1 VFVVVEGH
9 GGYLMVAQ
17 RETGEVQGG
26 PLFMYSCVGLGCWE
40 DRVWMIF
47 DDVVIA
53 VAGHAL
59 SQDEVVFHGL
69 LANYFTACY
78 HL

>member
-1 VFVVVEGH
+1 VGVWWSHEEMQGRCRAGHYLCTIVCGSVVGK
-9 GGYLMVAQ
+9 
-17 RETGEVQGG
+17 
-26 PLFMYSCVGLGCWE
+26 WI
-40 DRVWMIF
+40 RVWTIF

-53 VAGHAL
+53 VAGHAI

>member
-1 VFVVVEGH
+1 VFGGRTRRCRGDAGRAILYVQLCGSVVGK
-9 GGYLMVAQ
+9 
-17 RETGEVQGG
+17 
-26 PLFMYSCVGLGCWE
+26 WI
-40 DRVWMIF
+40 RVWMIF

-53 VAGHAL
+53 VAGHAI

-78 HL
+78 SL